1 MDNPGGRP
9 RSTEDGSEY
18 KGVSAGGGRSQAGA
32 ASGLPARGGPSGG
45 PATEI
50 IRKSSFQES
59 SRLWHTS
66 QGPPEKLRVQKYA
79 SYFGNLQLAPGL
91 DYRGNKE
98 TDKLAVLKPYEEV
111 QKRGPPMDVDRMFSR
126 SSRMLR
132 GRSYLFQHS
141 QDPAGTGK
149 PVGSVG
155 ISRVQQGAPAEPQTP
170 ARPAKGTADE
180 YAASRHRSGARRP
193 HSWSTHVSE
202 PAQRLHGF
210 RGFER
215 PTLRRPEENLG
226 QPGFRKGRFR
236 MSHVN
241 PDLLAKSSFSPG
253 DAEKR
258 KDSASSTA
266 RWFTSGSKDTHLR
279 GAERIKEQNPDQR
292 PFNTDRIPRFPGF
305 DAPTREGAKPLSHKS
320 DNPGKAQP
328 GFRGFSL
335 GNPQIWQPGKSQ
347 MHRWDSRT
355 GGGSGEGT
363 TTGELK
369 REELKTHPK
378 TSGSTEAGILPEIY
392 GENGEI
398 FTSLRTRL
406 SQAHQVFPEFN
417 HTTTPVNSGTSPEK
431 LGTTGGQ
438 TDPGPVPG
446 PEPGPEPGPPSKS
459 HRSQLRGE
467 TKVMVSIPLLESVTY
482 TDVLGEASFSSIDA
496 NVRSY
501 DPANRKV
508 RTESGG

>member
-1 MDNPGGRP
+1 M
-9 RSTEDGSEY
+9 
-18 KGVSAGGGRSQAGA
+18 GVLAGGGRSQAGA
-32 ASGLPARGGPSGG
+32 ATGLPTRGGPSGG

-66 QGPPEKLRVQKYA
+66 QGPPEKRRVQKYV

-91 DYRGNKE
+91 DYRGYKE

-111 QKRGPPMDVDRMFSR
+111 QKRVPPTDVDHVFSR

-132 GRSYLFQHS
+132 GQSYLFQHS

-149 PVGSVG
+149 PVASVG
-155 ISRVQQGAPAEPQTP
+155 ISRVQQGGPAEPQTP

-180 YAASRHRSGARRP
+180 YAASRRRSGASRP
-193 HSWSTHVSE
+193 VSWSTHVSK

-215 PTLRRPEENLG
+215 PTQRRPEENSG
-226 QPGFRKGRFR
+226 QPGFRGGRFR
-236 MSHVN
+236 LSHVK
-241 PDLLAKSSFSPG
+241 PDLLAKFSFSLS

-258 KDSASSTA
+258 KDSASATA
-266 RWFTSGSKDTHLR
+266 RWFTSGSKETHLR
-279 GAERIKEQNPDQR
+279 GPERIKEQNPDQR

-320 DNPGKAQP
+320 DNPDKAQP
-328 GFRGFSL
+328 GFQGFSL

-355 GGGSGEGT
+355 GGGSGKGT

-369 REELKTHPK
+369 REELKRPPK

-398 FTSLRTRL
+398 FTSLRTHL
-406 SQAHQVFPEFN
+406 NQTHQELPEFS
-417 HTTTPVNSGTSPEK
+417 HTTTPVNSRTSPDS

-438 TDPGPVPG
+438 EEPGPV
-446 PEPGPEPGPPSKS
+446 PGPEPGPPSKS
-459 HRSQLRGE
+459 HRSQLRGD

-482 TDVLGEASFSSIDA
+482 TDVLGKASFSSIGA
-496 NVRSY
+496 NARRY

-508 RTESGG
+508 R